1 MCAELYAHFH
11 HELQEASYY
20 PQDSDHISDYRL
32 FGMFHSSICQQNK
45 DVILNSLQVP
55 DGVVCVM
62 FVTIAPGMGI
72 NINTVIHY
80 GAPQSLEDYF
90 QESGRA
96 AGVVKLLFPQ
106 FTGNLWTV
114 Q

>member
-1 MCAELYAHFH
+1 
-11 HELQEASYY
+11 
-20 PQDSDHISDYRL
+20 
-32 FGMFHSSICQQNK
+32 
-45 DVILNSLQVP
+45 
-55 DGVVCVM
+55 
-62 FVTIAPGMGI
+62 MGI
-72 NINTVIHY
+72 NLQDINILIHY

-90 QESGRA
+90 QQ